1 MTIGLSGTPRTNG
14 RAAVRSRSLLAVKGD
29 PMSAGDEQA
38 YPQWMRLGPVPRA
51 LASSGDQSRAVD
63 GAWRVWEVLRD
74 WDQRFAILV
83 DTVVALGLFL
93 LCSGH
98 FAHAGTTHPNLWFV
112 AGLTLPL
119 VLRRRAPIAVFAVL
133 AAVAL
138 AQWAVAPPLLADAA
152 LLVALYTVAADS
164 EWLQV
169 IAASAVLEIGVVLAT
184 VRWAPVDGHLK
195 SSIFLTGMVLA
206 ALFAGVVVRAL
217 RSQLGWLSERA
228 DRLEFERDQQASIA
242 AAAERSRIAREMH
255 DVVSHNIQVM
265 VTLADAAAIA
275 QRAEPERAGE
285 AMREVSGTGR
295 QALTDMRRML
305 GLLRDDGSVPA
316 EAAGTPAGAL
326 QAADAHALAP
336 QPGLDDL
343 EALVERVCSTGLA
356 VTLERR
362 GDPFE
367 LSGAAQLTV
376 YRIIQEALT
385 NALKHARSP
394 QSVRVVLTYDAP
406 EVSVEVTD
414 DGHPTHADEPSAAT
428 NGNGGGHGVN
438 GMAERAAAF
447 GGTLVAGPGD
457 SGGWRVSTTLR
468 GCTAPA
474 RP

>member
-1 MTIGLSGTPRTNG
+1 
-14 RAAVRSRSLLAVKGD
+14 
-29 PMSAGDEQA
+29 
-38 YPQWMRLGPVPRA
+38 
-51 LASSGDQSRAVD
+51 
-63 GAWRVWEVLRD
+63 
-74 WDQRFAILV
+74 
-83 DTVVALGLFL
+83 
-93 LCSGH
+93 
-98 FAHAGTTHPNLWFV
+98 
-112 AGLTLPL
+112 
-119 VLRRRAPIAVFAVL
+119 
-133 AAVAL
+133 
-138 AQWAVAPPLLADAA
+138 
-152 LLVALYTVAADS
+152 
-164 EWLQV
+164 
-169 IAASAVLEIGVVLAT
+169 VLAT

-195 SSIFLTGMVLA
+195 SSVFLTGMVFA
-206 ALFAGVVVRAL
+206 ALLAGVVVRAL

-305 GLLRDDGSVPA
+305 GLLRHDDQVPGG
-316 EAAGTPAGAL
+316 AAGTPAGARR
-326 QAADAHALAP
+326 AADVHALAP

-367 LSGAAQLTV
+367 LSGAAELTV
-376 YRIIQEALT
+376 FRIIQEALT

-394 QSVRVVLTYDAP
+394 QSVRVVLAFDDP

-414 DGHPTHADEPSAAT
+414 DGHAAPAPSAAA

-447 GGTLVAGPGD
+447 GGTLVAGPGET
-457 SGGWRVSTTLR
+457 GGWRVATTLR

-474 RP
+474 HV

>member
-1 MTIGLSGTPRTNG
+1 
-14 RAAVRSRSLLAVKGD
+14 
-29 PMSAGDEQA
+29 
-38 YPQWMRLGPVPRA
+38 MRLGPAPRTP
-51 LASSGDQSRAVD
+51 ASSGDRGRAVD

-74 WDQRFAILV
+74 LDQRFAIVV

-93 LCSGH
+93 LCSGQ
-98 FAHAGTTHPNLWFV
+98 FAHAGTAHPNLWFV

-119 VLRRRAPIAVFAVL
+119 ILRRRAPIAVFAVL

-152 LLVALYTVAADS
+152 LLVGLYTVAADS
-164 EWLQV
+164 EWPQV
-169 IAASAVLEIGVVLAT
+169 IAASAALEVGVVLAT

-195 SSIFLTGMVLA
+195 SSVFLTGMVFA
-206 ALFAGVVVRAL
+206 ALLAGVVVRAL

-305 GLLRDDGSVPA
+305 GLLRHDDQVPGG
-316 EAAGTPAGAL
+316 AAGTPAGARR
-326 QAADAHALAP
+326 AADVHALAP

-367 LSGAAQLTV
+367 LSGAAELTV
-376 YRIIQEALT
+376 FRIIQEALT

-394 QSVRVVLTYDAP
+394 QSVRVVLAFDDP

-414 DGHPTHADEPSAAT
+414 DGHAAPAPSAAA

-447 GGTLVAGPGD
+447 GGTLVAGPGET
-457 SGGWRVSTTLR
+457 GGWRVATTLR

-474 RP
+474 HA